1 MNNTDPRL
9 PPSYFSLVGLLAGD
23 TVVLD
28 SVDTLEPQQRM
39 EVAFTDSL
47 ELFGRLGM
55 LPAVMQTDTRFAA
68 EPIGL
73 SPHPRPFST
82 NFPSGKVAEKGAVWA
97 DAFSGKSLLVGL
109 ISCWMLT
116 AIWSKSA
123 SWPCYFGQPPED

>member
-82 NFPSGKVAEKGAVWA
+82 NFPSGKVVEKGDVDA
-97 DAFSGKSLLVGL
+97 DLFPMGKWFRLGTLLHCV
-109 ISCWMLT
+109 T
-116 AIWSKSA
+116 A
-123 SWPCYFGQPPED
+123 CGQAMEKGRG